1 MFLLGHS
8 CWSYLVSKTTAR
20 GLRARLPLYL
30 ALIAGVVPDFD
41 IYLHPLIEHHTI
53 THSLLF
59 LGPICAL
66 LTYRYRGLGAAFSSG
81 ILSHLFTDSLVG
93 TIPIFYP
100 VSTFPIGLNL
110 GIPSIADT
118 LLEMGALAACIGL
131 VFLNGDYVL
140 FARAEKESVKIA
152 LPLVAVVTLTV
163 LFAGDNSLSLT
174 TLAFSRKAL
183 TAITLGHVVLVS
195 AMGLG
200 VLQGVR
206 GYIGLRR
213 GRASTHES
221 PTRPATP
228 LNDEK
233 GKAELAGKDLCYNGT

>member
-1 MFLLGHS
+1 LFLLGHS

-20 GLRARLPLYL
+20 GLRAKLPLYL
-30 ALIAGVVPDFD
+30 ALLAGVLPDFD
-41 IYLHPLIEHHTI
+41 IYFHPFIEHHTI

-66 LTYRYRGLGAAFSSG
+66 LTYRYRGLGAALSSG
-81 ILSHLFTDSLVG
+81 ILSHLLTDSLVG

-100 VSTFPIGLNL
+100 VSAFPIGLNL

-118 LLEMGALAACIGL
+118 LLEMGALAASIGL

-140 FARAEKESVKIA
+140 FTRAEKESVKIA

-183 TAITLGHVVLVS
+183 TAITLGHVVLIS
-195 AMGLG
+195 AMSLG

-206 GYIGLRR
+206 GWMRLCLE
-213 GRASTHES
+213 RASPNKS
-221 PTRPATP
+221 PTRSATR

-233 GKAELAGKDLCYNGT
+233 GKAELAGKNLCYNGT